1 MRVLLAK
8 VGLDGHDRGVKVL
21 ALLLRD
27 AGHEVIYTGLH
38 GRPGHIAQIA
48 VDEDVDVVGL
58 SVLSGAHLA
67 LTAEVLDAMRDAGA
81 SGVPVV
87 VGGTVGND
95 ADALRALGV
104 AQVFPTGTAF
114 ADVVGWFGAGGG

>member
-8 VGLDGHDRGVKVL
+8 VGLDGHDRGIKVL
-21 ALLLRD
+21 ALTLRD

-38 GRPGHIAQIA
+38 GRPDHIAQIA

-67 LTAEVLDAMRDAGA
+67 LTTEVLGAMRAAGA
-81 SGVPVV
+81 ADVPVV
-87 VGGTVGND
+87 VGGTVGSD
-95 ADALRALGV
+95 AEALRALGV
-104 AQVFPTGTAF
+104 AEVFPTGTAY
-114 ADVVGWFGAGGG
+114 ADIVRWFGDRRG